1 MKLYEI
7 PFSLRKAL
15 DDVTYNEETKA
26 VEGLEEY
33 RDLAEEAKD
42 KLENTA
48 FYLCELEHDE
58 EAIKSEIKRLT
69 SLLKSNR
76 NKQDTIKKLM
86 LEAIQ
91 AFPEHKLKTAK
102 VSMWVKKT
110 VALDIYNEYKIPQE
124 YFREKRTIELDTTK
138 LKTTSKKAYS
148 FKALSLKKINSFR
161 FDRQT
166 ASSMRLMFRL
176 LQDKRNGKK

>member
-15 DDVTYNEETKA
+15 DDVTYNEETKT

-58 EAIKSEIKRLT
+58 EAIMAEIKRLT

-110 VALDIYNEYKIPQE
+110 VSLKIDNEDTIPQE
-124 YFREKRTIELDTTK
+124 YFREKRIIELDTTK
-138 LKTTSKKAYS
+138 LKSDLEEGVFVQGAQ
-148 FKALSLKKINSFR
+148 LKENQFIQIR
-161 FDRQT
+161 
-166 ASSMRLMFRL
+166 
-176 LQDKRNGKK
+176 

>member
-15 DDVTYNEETKA
+15 DDVTYNEETKTA
-26 VEGLEEY
+26 EGLEEY
-33 RDLAEEAKD
+33 RELAEEAKD

-102 VSMWVKKT
+102 VSMWIKKT
-110 VALDIYNEYKIPQE
+110 TALEIDNEDIIPPEY
-124 YFREKRTIELDTTK
+124 YREKRTIELDTAK
-138 LKTTSKKAYS
+138 LKNDLEEGVFVQGAK
-148 FKALSLKKINSFR
+148 LKENQFIQFR
-161 FDRQT
+161 
-166 ASSMRLMFRL
+166 
-176 LQDKRNGKK
+176 

>member
-7 PFSLRKAL
+7 PSTLRKAL
-15 DDVTYNEETKA
+15 DNVYYDEETNKA
-26 VEGLEEY
+26 EGLDEY

-102 VSMWVKKT
+102 VSMWIKKNT
-110 VALDIYNEYKIPQE
+110 ALEIDNEDTIPQE
-124 YFREKRTIELDTTK
+124 YFREKRSIELDKTK
-138 LKTTSKKAYS
+138 LKNDLEEGVFIQGARIKENQ
-148 FKALSLKKINSFR
+148 FIQIR
-161 FDRQT
+161 
-166 ASSMRLMFRL
+166 
-176 LQDKRNGKK
+176 

>member
-7 PFSLRKAL
+7 SFSLRKAL
-15 DDVTYNEETKA
+15 DDVTYNEETKTA
-26 VEGLEEY
+26 EGLEEY
-33 RDLAEEAKD
+33 RELAEEAKD

-102 VSMWVKKT
+102 VSLWVKKT
-110 VALDIYNEYKIPQE
+110 VALDIDNEDIIPQE
-124 YFREKRTIELDTTK
+124 YFREKRTIELDTTR
-138 LKTTSKKAYS
+138 LKNDLEEGVFVQGAQ
-148 FKALSLKKINSFR
+148 LKENQFIQIR
-161 FDRQT
+161 
-166 ASSMRLMFRL
+166 
-176 LQDKRNGKK
+176 

>member
-15 DDVTYNEETKA
+15 DDVTYNEETKTA
-26 VEGLEEY
+26 EGLEEY

-69 SLLKSNR
+69 SLLRSNR

-91 AFPEHKLKTAK
+91 AFPDHKLKTAK
-102 VSMWVKKT
+102 VSMWIKKT
-110 VALDIYNEYKIPQE
+110 TALEIDNEDIIPPEY
-124 YFREKRTIELDTTK
+124 YREKRTIELDTAK
-138 LKTTSKKAYS
+138 LKNDLEEGVFVQGAQ
-148 FKALSLKKINSFR
+148 LKENQSIVIR
-161 FDRQT
+161 
-166 ASSMRLMFRL
+166 
-176 LQDKRNGKK
+176 

>member
-15 DDVTYNEETKA
+15 DDVTYNEETKT

-58 EAIKSEIKRLT
+58 EAIKAEIKRLT
-69 SLLKSNR
+69 ALLKSNR

-110 VALDIYNEYKIPQE
+110 VSLNIDNEYTIPPE
-124 YFREKRTIELDTTK
+124 YYREKRTIELDTTK
-138 LKTTSKKAYS
+138 LKSDLEEGVFVQGAQ
-148 FKALSLKKINSFR
+148 LKENKFIQFR
-161 FDRQT
+161 
-166 ASSMRLMFRL
+166 
-176 LQDKRNGKK
+176 

>member
-15 DDVTYNEETKA
+15 DDVTYNEETKT

-58 EAIKSEIKRLT
+58 EAIKSEIKRLM

-76 NKQDTIKKLM
+76 NKQDTIKNLM

-138 LKTTSKKAYS
+138 LKNDLEEGVFVQGAQ
-148 FKALSLKKINSFR
+148 LKENQFIQIR
-161 FDRQT
+161 
-166 ASSMRLMFRL
+166 
-176 LQDKRNGKK
+176 

>member
-15 DDVTYNEETKA
+15 DDVTYNEETKT

-76 NKQDTIKKLM
+76 NKQDTIKNLM

-110 VALDIYNEYKIPQE
+110 VSLDIDNEDTIPQE
-124 YFREKRTIELDTTK
+124 YYREKRTIELDKTK
-138 LKTTSKKAYS
+138 LKSDLEDGVFVQGAQ
-148 FKALSLKKINSFR
+148 LKENQFIQIR
-161 FDRQT
+161 
-166 ASSMRLMFRL
+166 
-176 LQDKRNGKK
+176 

>member
-15 DDVTYNEETKA
+15 DDVTYNEETKT

-110 VALDIYNEYKIPQE
+110 VALDIDNEDTIPQE
-124 YFREKRTIELDTTK
+124 YFREKRIIELDTTK
-138 LKTTSKKAYS
+138 LKNDLEDGVFVQGAQ
-148 FKALSLKKINSFR
+148 LKENQFIQIR
-161 FDRQT
+161 
-166 ASSMRLMFRL
+166 
-176 LQDKRNGKK
+176 

>member
-15 DDVTYNEETKA
+15 DDVTYNEETKTA
-26 VEGLEEY
+26 EGLEEY
-33 RDLAEEAKD
+33 RELAEEAKD

-110 VALDIYNEYKIPQE
+110 VSLDIDNEDTIPQE
-124 YFREKRTIELDTTK
+124 YFREKRIIELDTTK
-138 LKTTSKKAYS
+138 LKADLEEGV
-148 FKALSLKKINSFR
+148 FVQGALLKENQFIQIR
-161 FDRQT
+161 
-166 ASSMRLMFRL
+166 
-176 LQDKRNGKK
+176 

>member
-15 DDVTYNEETKA
+15 DDVTYNEETKTA
-26 VEGLEEY
+26 EGLEEY
-33 RDLAEEAKD
+33 RELAEEAKD

-58 EAIKSEIKRLT
+58 EAIKAEIKRLT

-76 NKQDTIKKLM
+76 NKQDTIKNLM

-110 VALDIYNEYKIPQE
+110 VALDIDNEDEIPPE
-124 YFREKRTIELDTTK
+124 YYREKRTIELDKTK
-138 LKTTSKKAYS
+138 LKNDLEEGVFVQGAQ
-148 FKALSLKKINSFR
+148 LKENQFIQIR
-161 FDRQT
+161 
-166 ASSMRLMFRL
+166 
-176 LQDKRNGKK
+176 

>member
-15 DDVTYNEETKA
+15 DDVTYNEETKTA
-26 VEGLEEY
+26 EGLEEY
-33 RDLAEEAKD
+33 RELAEEAKD

-48 FYLCELEHDE
+48 FYLTELEHDE

-110 VALDIYNEYKIPQE
+110 VSLNIDNEYTIPPE
-124 YFREKRTIELDTTK
+124 YYREKRTIELDTTK
-138 LKTTSKKAYS
+138 LKSDLEEGVFVQGAQ
-148 FKALSLKKINSFR
+148 LKENKFIQFR
-161 FDRQT
+161 
-166 ASSMRLMFRL
+166 
-176 LQDKRNGKK
+176 